1 LTSQV
6 DLHLHTT
13 ASDGAYTPAAVVA
26 LARDRGLRTIAI
38 TDHDSVEGLAEAL
51 ATAGH
56 GLEAIPGVEINTDIP
71 HSDEA
76 PSRPPFRG
84 VRRDGASEVH
94 ILGYYVDYRHAELQD
109 VLRKLRDF
117 RRDRARRMVEK
128 LARLGMPLDWQR
140 VAALAGEGAVGRPHV
155 AQALVE
161 RGYVTDVSQA
171 FDRYI
176 GREGPAYVERHKL
189 TPVEATRLIVR
200 AGGLPALAHPSGLAN
215 LPLLLDELTAAG
227 LVGLEAYY
235 TGYLPE
241 ETQSLL
247 LLAQKYGLVA
257 TGGSDFHGGSI
268 LPHADLGSVF
278 VPMAAVAALQ
288 SRLDDSRRT
297 GC

>member
-1 LTSQV
+1 MTSQV

-38 TDHDSVEGLAEAL
+38 TDHDSMEGVAEAL
-51 ATAGH
+51 AAAGH
-56 GLEAIPGVEINTDIP
+56 GLEVIPGVEINTDIP
-71 HSDEA
+71 HA
-76 PSRPPFRG
+76 
-84 VRRDGASEVH
+84 EVH

-109 VLRKLRDF
+109 VLQRLRDF

-128 LARLGMPLDWQR
+128 LARLGMPVDWQR

-161 RGYVTDVSQA
+161 RGYVADVSQA

-200 AGGLPALAHPSGLAN
+200 AGGLPVLAHPSGLAN
-215 LPLLLDELTAAG
+215 LTTLLDELTAAG

-241 ETQSLL
+241 ETQGLL

-268 LPHADLGSVF
+268 LPHADLGAVF
-278 VPMAAVAALQ
+278 VPVEAVAALRA
-288 SRLDDSRRT
+288 RLDDGRRT

>member
-1 LTSQV
+1 MTNQV

-26 LARDRGLRTIAI
+26 LARERGLRTIAI
-38 TDHDSVEGLAEAL
+38 TDHDSVEGVAEAL
-51 ATAGH
+51 AAAGH
-56 GLEAIPGVEINTDIP
+56 GLEVIPGVEINTDIP
-71 HSDEA
+71 Q
-76 PSRPPFRG
+76 
-84 VRRDGASEVH
+84 SEVH

-109 VLRKLRDF
+109 VLRRLRDF
-117 RRDRARRMVEK
+117 RPDRARRMVEK
-128 LARLGMPLDWQR
+128 LNRLGMHLDWQH
-140 VAALAGEGAVGRPHV
+140 VAALAGDGAVGRPHV

-176 GREGPAYVERHKL
+176 GREGPAYVERYKL

-200 AGGLPALAHPSGLAN
+200 AGGLAALAHPSGLAN
-215 LPLLLDELTAAG
+215 LPTLLDELTAAG

-241 ETQSLL
+241 ETQGLL

-268 LPHADLGSVF
+268 LPHADLGAVF

-288 SRLDDSRRT
+288 ARQKDCRNR
-297 GC
+297 

>member
-1 LTSQV
+1 MTSQV

-13 ASDGAYTPAAVVA
+13 ASDGAYAPAAVVA
-26 LARDRGLRTIAI
+26 LARERGLRTIAI
-38 TDHDSVEGLAEAL
+38 TDHDSMEGVAEAL
-51 ATAGH
+51 AAAGH
-56 GLEAIPGVEINTDIP
+56 GLEVIPGVEINTDIP
-71 HSDEA
+71 HA
-76 PSRPPFRG
+76 
-84 VRRDGASEVH
+84 EVH
-94 ILGYYVDYRHAELQD
+94 ILGYHVDYHHAELQD
-109 VLRKLRDF
+109 VLQRLRDF

-128 LARLGMPLDWQR
+128 LARLGMPVDWRR

-161 RGYVTDVSQA
+161 RGYVADVSQA
-171 FDRYI
+171 FDRYL

-200 AGGLPALAHPSGLAN
+200 AGGLPVLAHPSGLEH
-215 LPLLLDELTAAG
+215 LPTLLDELTAAG

-241 ETQSLL
+241 ETQGLL

-268 LPHADLGSVF
+268 LPHADLGAVF
-278 VPMAAVAALQ
+278 VPMEAVAALRA
-288 SRLDDSRRT
+288 RLDDGRRT

>member
-13 ASDGAYTPAAVVA
+13 ASDGAYSPAAVVA
-26 LARDRGLRTIAI
+26 LARERGLCIIAI
-38 TDHDSVEGLAEAL
+38 TDHDSVEGIAEAL
-51 ATAGH
+51 AAAGH
-56 GLEAIPGVEINTDIP
+56 GLEVIPGVEINTDIP
-71 HSDEA
+71 HA
-76 PSRPPFRG
+76 
-84 VRRDGASEVH
+84 EVH
-94 ILGYYVDYRHAELQD
+94 ILGYYVDYHHAELRG
-109 VLRKLRDF
+109 VLQKLQDF

-128 LARLGMPLDWQR
+128 LNRLGMPLDWQR
-140 VAALAGEGAVGRPHV
+140 VAALAGDGAVGRPHV

-161 RGYVTDVSQA
+161 RGYVADVSQA
-171 FDRYI
+171 FDLYI
-176 GREGPAYVERHKL
+176 GRERPAYVERYKL

-200 AGGLPALAHPSGLAN
+200 AGGLPALAHPSGLEN
-215 LPLLLDELTAAG
+215 LPALLDELTAAG

-268 LPHADLGSVF
+268 LPHADLGAVF

-288 SRLDDSRRT
+288 ARRW
-297 GC
+297 